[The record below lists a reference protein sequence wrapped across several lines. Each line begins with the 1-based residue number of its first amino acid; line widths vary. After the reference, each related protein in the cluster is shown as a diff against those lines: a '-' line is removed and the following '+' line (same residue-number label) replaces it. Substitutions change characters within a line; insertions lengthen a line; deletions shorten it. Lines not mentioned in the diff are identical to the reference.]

1 MMIIEI
7 SNSPWRE
14 SGLIRDL
21 FSRSLLLLLICL
33 IVVGS
38 LGRHV
43 GPCETGMRLNRGYE
57 TFSLFKILKILTEL
71 LVAFESHL
79 RVLI

>member
-43 GPCETGMRLNRGYE
+43 GPFETGMRLNRGYE